1 MAHAKRIKTLDI
13 LRGLAI
19 LGTLGTNIWL
29 FAYLGDLNYLLTFTH
44 NEWWSSADAFWRTL
58 MLALVNGK
66 LLGLLAIMFGIGLEL
81 KYRQAQRL
89 GRPWPGMYIWI
100 SLILLLEGFLH
111 FTLVMEY
118 DILMSY
124 AVTAM
129 LVSFIV
135 KGGEKVMRIAMI
147 VFAVI
152 HVFFIGFVSLGVLAH
167 QVTADTMATP
177 QAVITLYQSGTW
189 WEQVQYR
196 LSDFWLLRLEALY
209 AIPYNTLLFLIGVK
223 LMRKGAFQ
231 DDVNGRNLRKKLM
244 KIGLLVGLPLNLLWF
259 VPGGYFDFPVR
270 YLFAPILSLGYMG
283 LIGWLVDKFRSL
295 SLWGFLENA
304 GKMSLSCYVLQ
315 NIVCS
320 ILFYGWGIGLGGNL
334 NSLTVIAIWIGVCL
348 FQLLFAHLWLRR
360 FPMGPMETARK
371 ALTGLLEKGKRTEK
385 SLRA

>member
-1 MAHAKRIKTLDI
+1 
-13 LRGLAI
+13 
-19 LGTLGTNIWL
+19 
-29 FAYLGDLNYLLTFTH
+29 LGDLNYLLTFTH
-44 NEWWSSADAFWRTL
+44 NEWWSSADTFWRTL
-58 MLALVNGK
+58 VLALVNGK

-81 KYRQAQRL
+81 KYQQAQRL

-124 AVTAM
+124 AVTAI
-129 LVSFIV
+129 LVAFIV
-135 KGGEKVMRIAMI
+135 KGGEKVMRVAMI

-152 HVFFIGFVSLGVLAH
+152 HAFFIGFVSLGVLAH

-196 LSDFWLLRLEALY
+196 LSDFWLLRFEAFY
-209 AIPYNTLLFLIGVK
+209 AIPYNALLFLIGVK

-244 KIGLLVGLPLNLLWF
+244 KIGLLAGLPLNLLWF

-320 ILFYGWGIGLGGNL
+320 ILFYGWGFGLGGNL
-334 NSLTVIAIWIGVCL
+334 NSLTVIAIWIAVCL
-348 FQLLFAHLWLRR
+348 FQLLFAYLWLRR

-385 SLRA
+385 SLRT